1 MDQELQSKSLQK
13 SELRAKAKQIFSS
26 LNLKDLSLK
35 LNSILS
41 ESDIWQNA
49 RSILCYSSLR
59 DEIDLSETINL
70 LRKANKNIFL
80 PKVLSNSIDLSINP
94 HSNPCAYTQLAHQ
107 LNELNGQAITESFKL
122 EFDFSKLDLLFIPG
136 LMFDEKGYRLGRGMG
151 FYDRVLAQINPRAV
165 TIGIIPSALIVPK
178 LACIESFDLSV
189 HYLFSEK
196 GLQKVL

>member
-1 MDQELQSKSLQK
+1 MDQELHSKSLQK
-13 SELRAKAKQIFSS
+13 SELRAKAKQILSS

-35 LNSILS
+35 LNSILV

-49 RSILCYSSLR
+49 QSILCYSSLR

-94 HSNPCAYTQLAHQ
+94 QSNPCAYTQLVHQ
-107 LNELNGQAITESFKL
+107 LNELSEQTITESSKL
-122 EFDFSKLDLLFIPG
+122 ECDFSKLDLLFIPG

-189 HYLFSEK
+189 HYLLSEK